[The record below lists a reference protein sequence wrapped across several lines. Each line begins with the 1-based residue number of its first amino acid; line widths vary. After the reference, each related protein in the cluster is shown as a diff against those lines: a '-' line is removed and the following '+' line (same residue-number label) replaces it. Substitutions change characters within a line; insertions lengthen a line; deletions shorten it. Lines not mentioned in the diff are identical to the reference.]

1 MGAVE
6 ACGCGNAS
14 WPCLMAAAHMGS
26 WACTALGSWH
36 QPQVSNAFS
45 KPGSMP
51 GILQL
56 IAERGDEG
64 CRGVGLSICVL
75 PMPHGGGAHGVLGL
89 LSFGVMTCALFLQIT
104 ARARN
109 HNGDIIVNQGEVRG
123 VLWGP
128 LGLGIR

>member
-56 IAERGDEG
+56 ITERGDG
-64 CRGVGLSICVL
+64 RYVSVGLFKCVL
-75 PMPHGGGAHGVLGL
+75 AMPHGGGAHGVMGMH
-89 LSFGVMTCALFLQIT
+89 SFGVMAPASGLQCI
-104 ARARN
+104 
-109 HNGDIIVNQGEVRG
+109 
-123 VLWGP
+123 
-128 LGLGIR
+128 